1 MKKYLIAIIFFAAAF
16 LISTGLTGCKV
27 FSSGGTVSLSITD
40 SPIDASNVSG
50 VWITVKEIQYHRSDT
65 TGWVSMEGFQGP
77 QKINLL
83 ELTDGSSKLLGEL
96 NLYAGHY
103 TQIRFIL
110 DIEEMSANGSV
121 PQNPGCY
128 ISFNDGLPDAPLFVP
143 GSGVSGY
150 KAVGA
155 FDVPVN
161 GTVSITADFDVR
173 KAVVKM
179 GNGSYILKP
188 TIRLVADHEAGKIA
202 GEVTNYT
209 GTGNLLIFAYEDG
222 TYKDTEDD
230 DPVAAADPELT
241 EPRFPGSVAGTGVSA
256 AGDGSLHYV
265 LSFLTEG
272 IYDLAVAEYNG
283 DTFVKTLGFVSN
295 VSVVSNKTTSQ
306 VIDTQSLDTA
316 VR

>member
-1 MKKYLIAIIFFAAAF
+1 MKKYVIISVFFAAAL
-16 LISTGLTGCKV
+16 LISTGLTDCEV
-27 FSSGGTVSLSITD
+27 FNQGGTVSLSISD

-50 VWITVKEIQYHRSDT
+50 VWITVKEIEYHRSDT
-65 TGWVSMEGFQGP
+65 DGWVPMEGFQGP
-77 QKINLL
+77 QEINLL

-110 DIEEMSANGSV
+110 DIEKIPANGSV

-128 ISFNDGLPDAPLFVP
+128 ISFNDGSSDAPLFVP

-161 GTVSITADFDVR
+161 GAVSITADFDVR
-173 KAVVKM
+173 KAVVKT
-179 GNGSYILKP
+179 GNGRYILKP
-188 TIRLVADHEAGKIA
+188 TIRLVADNEAGKIA

-209 GTGNLLIFAYEDG
+209 GTGNLLVFAYEDG

-230 DPVAAADPELT
+230 DPVVTTDPELAV
-241 EPRFPGSVAGTGVSA
+241 PRFPGAVAGTRVSA

-272 IYDLAVAEYNG
+272 IYDLVVAEYNG
-283 DTFVKTLGFVSN
+283 DTFVQTLGFVSN

-306 VIDTQSLDTA
+306 IIDTGSLDT
-316 VR
+316 VVQ

>member
-1 MKKYLIAIIFFAAAF
+1 MKKYVIIGVFFAAAF
-16 LISTGLTGCKV
+16 LISMGLSGCDV
-27 FSSGGTVSLSITD
+27 FNRGGTVSLSITD

-65 TGWVSMEGFQGP
+65 AGWVPMEGFQGP

-96 NLYAGHY
+96 NLFPGHY

-128 ISFNDGLPDAPLFVP
+128 ISFNDGSSDAPLFVP

-161 GTVSITADFDVR
+161 GAVSITADFDIR
-173 KAVVKM
+173 KAVVKT

-188 TIRLVADHEAGKIA
+188 TIRLVADNEAGKIA

-209 GTGNLLIFAYEDG
+209 GTGNLLVFAYEDG

-230 DPVAAADPELT
+230 DPVATTDPELA
-241 EPRFPGSVAGTGVSA
+241 EPRFPGAVAGTGVSK

-272 IYDLAVAEYNG
+272 TYDLVVAEYNG
-283 DTFVKTLGFVSN
+283 DTFVQTLGFVSN
-295 VSVVSNKTTSQ
+295 VSVVSNKTTPQ
-306 VIDTQSLDTA
+306 VIDAVSLDTA